1 MESEN
6 RNISTLNINNNNN
19 NQIKLESTTT
29 ESEAEIQNAKGAKAA
44 KLKIKRFFRKKL
56 RRKKRK
62 KNIQTNLNYSQSNFF
77 SRLFFYWTRNIFS
90 ISNRGLLTHEDVC
103 NVSKEQ
109 SIKYNIEKVKNTFLK
124 YNSSKLKNQSLV
136 ITIFLSNFSLLLFIF
151 ILDISNVILDY
162 IRMFF
167 YRQIISLFSHGNFF
181 PVREKFNFFSFIKGF
196 KKYPFNIIEVVSAY
210 IIIKIIRTLLE
221 NHIEFN
227 NHKLTAKITNQMIA
241 LLTEKIIKSNS
252 FYKTGSVI
260 GEGELLNLAEVDSE
274 RIGTFFFGAPKIIT
288 APIKVIFSMILLFK
302 IFGFY
307 FFYVLLIMIGMI
319 TIISI
324 LQFFYIENLK
334 KLLVFKDKRMKIVTY
349 VFHTLKCLKLNSLD
363 DEFIKR
369 IRERRED
376 ELKYFNKTADIDL
389 ITLLINSNINL
400 ILIIFTLYFFGYTNK
415 EIEISNLFVAFQ
427 LINSMTLPLLLIPFF
442 LNRLFSNLLSVKRL
456 QNFLKTQEEFES
468 GKYQNIDEFNKNILI
483 KFDNIS
489 FGIHKNQV
497 NNNKNKKNKRRIFK
511 NYVNTSSST
520 IYPMAIELSEIKD
533 SIKIK
538 PKPKLRI
545 IDQNE
550 NILLK
555 NIFLSVKKTD
565 FVAIIGSMGSGKS
578 SLINAILNNY
588 QMYMKGSKPI
598 INGEISYCPQQPWI
612 TTDTIKNNILF
623 YNEYDEIK
631 YNKIISICQLEK
643 DFDNFIEKDE
653 TLINSSSTG
662 LSGGQKARIA
672 LARCL
677 YKDADLYLFDDPFSS
692 IDNSVSQA
700 IFQNSFCSYLKKK
713 ARILV
718 TNDIT
723 NLINVDKIIYMKKG
737 SIIFTGT
744 FEDYKKYHSIDNLTF
759 DIIKKRKNDD
769 EDSDSGTE
777 DKKDDHYLYN
787 MDNYLYGDEEEE
799 DEEEEKNPYINKYF
813 HSNKG
818 NSVSWKTYLDYIKLQ
833 GGYIG
838 FFIVLILIIFSRV
851 IESYRKMFVP
861 SLAKSYKELEEKKE
875 ENFNK
880 QFTSTLKQNL
890 PFYIKISIAG
900 FITNFF
906 GEFIIDLTSIKS
918 IRNFHE
924 QMIYK
929 LVKAPINLF
938 HDIVPIG
945 QIINHLTKDLDLVQ
959 NIIPQVNFFLK
970 LIFSSFASLG
980 LCYIYN
986 RATLWFSPLLILSW
1000 FFLGKSYLKTGR
1012 CLTRLLRISLSPI
1025 ITILN
1030 ESIKGIDIIRSSHAE
1045 NNSIEKMYSKLD
1057 ERYGITLYT
1066 EGSLRWYNLRKSLSS
1081 QLFFAGILFYMA
1093 YYSDNYSAKSIAIIL
1108 QSTEDFINLLLNT
1121 SMYLIQLEISMIGLE
1136 RCNTLLDIET
1146 EKNPIKDITKE
1157 LEKISWPYQGKINF
1171 FNFSASYR
1179 PETPTILKNIN
1190 IEIRPG
1196 DKIGIVGRSGSGKSS
1211 IVLSL
1216 SRIIEPKKGR
1226 ILIDDVDIKAVNL
1239 EYLRDKLSIVAQDPF
1254 LIESTVRDNID
1265 PLHKYTDKE
1274 ILDIMN
1280 DFHLFEKM
1288 GKEKLNLKIKENGN
1302 NLSLGEKQ
1310 LISFVRAVI
1319 KKNKIVILDEATSSL
1334 DTETEKIIQNNLKK
1348 YFENSTVIMIAHHLQ
1363 MVKGCHAILVIDN
1376 GEIIE
1381 YGTYS
1386 DLLKD
1391 KNSKLYSLY
1400 IREED
1405 D

>member
-1 MESEN
+1 MESEVRIISSLDIKN
-6 RNISTLNINNNNN
+6 NKDQNNILP
-19 NQIKLESTTT
+19 TTT
-29 ESEAEIQNAKGAKAA
+29 ESEAEIKNSKGAKATR
-44 KLKIKRFFRKKL
+44 LKIKRFLKKKL
-56 RRKKRK
+56 RRKKKRP
-62 KNIQTNLNYSQSNFF
+62 TNLNYSQSNFF
-77 SRLFFYWTRNIFS
+77 SRLFFHWARHVFR
-90 ISNRGLLTHEDVC
+90 ISNKGTLTHEDVC

-109 SIKYNIEKVKNTFLK
+109 SIKYNIDKVRNTFYK
-124 YNSSKLKNQSLV
+124 YNSSSFHNYSL
-136 ITIFLSNFSLLLFIF
+136 IIAIFLSNINLISFIF
-151 ILDISNVILDY
+151 ILDITNVVLDY
-162 IRMFF
+162 ARMFF
-167 YRQIISLFSHGNFF
+167 YKNIISLFSQGKFF
-181 PVREKFNFFSFIKGF
+181 PIREKFNFFYLIKNIR
-196 KKYPFNIIEVVSAY
+196 KYPFNIIEVVSAY
-210 IIIKIIRTLLE
+210 IIIKIIRTFLE

-274 RIGTFFFGAPKIIT
+274 RIGTFFFGVPDIINVPFKII
-288 APIKVIFSMILLFK
+288 ISLIFLFK

-307 FFYVLLIMIGMI
+307 FLYVLIILFV
-319 TIISI
+319 IISI
-324 LQFFYIENLK
+324 FSVLQFFYIENLK

-363 DEFIKR
+363 NEFIRR
-369 IRERRED
+369 IREKRED
-376 ELKYFNKTADIDL
+376 ELKYFNKTADIEL
-389 ITLLINSNINL
+389 ITMLINSNINI
-400 ILIIFTLYFFGYTNK
+400 ILIIFTLYFFAYSNK

-427 LINSMTLPLLLIPFF
+427 LINSMTPPLLLIPFF
-442 LNRLFSNLLSVKRL
+442 FNRLFSNLISAKRV
-456 QNFLKTQEEFES
+456 QNFLENKDEFES
-468 GKYQNIDEFNKNILI
+468 GKYQNIDEFKKDVLI

-497 NNNKNKKNKRRIFK
+497 KNKKNKKNKRRIFK
-511 NYVNTSSST
+511 NFLNTSTSS
-520 IYPMAIELSEIKD
+520 IYPMSIELSEIKD

-538 PKPKLRI
+538 PKSKLKI
-545 IDQNE
+545 IDEND

-555 NIFLSVKKTD
+555 NIFLSIKKTD

-598 INGEISYCPQQPWI
+598 INGEISYCSQQPWI

-623 YNEYDEIK
+623 YNKYDEMK

-653 TLINSSSTG
+653 TLINSSSAG

-692 IDNSVSQA
+692 IDNSVSQT
-700 IFQNSFCSYLKKK
+700 IFQNSFCGYLKNK

-718 TNDIT
+718 TNDLT

-759 DIIKKRKNDD
+759 DIIKKIKNEDN
-769 EDSDSGTE
+769 DSDNSSTD
-777 DKKDDHYLYN
+777 DKKEDHYLSN
-787 MDNYLYGDEEEE
+787 IDNYLYEDEEE

-838 FFIVLILIIFSRV
+838 FFIVIILIISSRL
-851 IESYRKMFVP
+851 IESYRRTFVP
-861 SLAKSYKELEEKKE
+861 SLAKSYKRLEEKKGKDL
-875 ENFNK
+875 NI

-890 PFYIKISIAG
+890 PWYIKISIAG
-900 FITNFF
+900 FLTNFAA
-906 GEFIIDLTSIKS
+906 EFIVDLTSIKS
-918 IRNFHE
+918 IRNIHE

-959 NIIPQVNFFLK
+959 SIIPQVNFFLK
-970 LIFSSFASLG
+970 LIFSSLASLG

-986 RATLWFSPLLILSW
+986 RATLWFSPLLILSS
-1000 FFLGKSYLKTGR
+1000 FFLGKTYLKTGR

-1025 ITILN
+1025 MTILN

-1045 NNSIEKMYSKLD
+1045 NYSIEKMYSKLD
-1057 ERYGITLYT
+1057 ERFGITLNA
-1066 EGSLRWYNLRKSLSS
+1066 EGCLRWYNLRRSLSS
-1081 QLFFAGILFYMA
+1081 QLFFAGILFYMV

-1108 QSTEDFINLLLNT
+1108 QATEEFITLVLNT
-1121 SMYLIQLEISMIGLE
+1121 SLYSIQLEMNMIGLE
-1136 RCNTLLDIET
+1136 RCNILMDIET
-1146 EKNPIKDITKE
+1146 EKNPAKDITKE
-1157 LEKISWPYQGKINF
+1157 LEKINWPNQGKINF
-1171 FNFSASYR
+1171 FNFSAGYR
-1179 PETPTILKNIN
+1179 PETPAVLKNIN

-1226 ILIDDVDIKAVNL
+1226 ILIDDIDIKAVNL

-1274 ILDIMN
+1274 ILDIMD
-1280 DFHLFEKM
+1280 DFQLFPKM

-1348 YFENSTVIMIAHHLQ
+1348 YLENSTVIMIAHHLQ

-1381 YGTYS
+1381 YGSYS
-1386 DLLKD
+1386 DLLRD

-1400 IREED
+1400 TREED
-1405 D
+1405 E